1 MSQTTRDDGDRG
13 EAAVEVMLLLPL
25 LLLVLFGM
33 CQLVLTMYASRSAA
47 LLAERTA
54 EIVVQPHGAGGRDF
68 VIALNALE
76 DLSNDIGVRLAGPP
90 SISIHPRSVIVRVH
104 LKNARVLPWVDDV
117 VSRTIEKPI
126 EDFIPESQR

>member
-1 MSQTTRDDGDRG
+1 M
-13 EAAVEVMLLLPL
+13 EVMLLLPL

-33 CQLVLTMYASRSAA
+33 CQLVLTMHVSRSAA

-54 EIVVQPHGAGGRDF
+54 EIVVQPHGVGGRDY
-68 VIALNALE
+68 VIASNALE
-76 DLSNDIGVRLAGPP
+76 DLSRDIGARLAGPP
-90 SISIHPRSVIVRVH
+90 SIRIHPRSVIVRVN
-104 LKNARVLPWVDDV
+104 LRNARVVPWVDDV

>member
-33 CQLVLTMYASRSAA
+33 CQLVLTMHASRSAA

-68 VIALNALE
+68 VIASNALE
-76 DLSNDIGVRLAGPP
+76 DLSNDIGVPLAGPP

>member
-1 MSQTTRDDGDRG
+1 MNRAIRDDGERG

-33 CQLVLTMYASRSAA
+33 CQLVLTMHVSRSAA

-54 EIVVQPHGAGGRDF
+54 EIVVQPHGVGGRDY
-68 VIALNALE
+68 VIASNALE
-76 DLSNDIGVRLAGPP
+76 DLSRDIGARLAGPP
-90 SISIHPRSVIVRVH
+90 SISIHPRSVIVRVN
-104 LKNARVLPWVDDV
+104 LRNARVVPWVDDV